1 MPEFGLPLNTARG
14 FSLAHCAE
22 SMLRAMGGGEVMFR
36 VPAAMA
42 TAGDTTREE
51 LGLEPVATE
60 DIAVSPVLAQR
71 DADGF
76 KLLMSSKSLEEQL
89 QRRGESAD
97 TLLQSVISIL
107 TGERTLRVQSYSVE
121 VFAGTV
127 YLYRIIATE

>member
-1 MPEFGLPLNTARG
+1 
-14 FSLAHCAE
+14 
-22 SMLRAMGGGEVMFR
+22 MFR
-36 VPAAMA
+36 VPVALAS
-42 TAGDTTREE
+42 AGDTTREE
-51 LGLEPVATE
+51 LGFEPVATE

-76 KLLMSSKSLEEQL
+76 KLLMSSKSLEDQL

-97 TLLQSVISIL
+97 TLLQSVISIV